1 MVPLASVSSDF
12 FCDLVHRQ
20 TRPAEPYPKNI
31 VLASSR
37 AEDRVTLMQTAA
49 HDCIQRHRIIL
60 RRPATFLRDVTW
72 TQWRRILCSEGSHF
86 SRQLSQLIPMT
97 DFTLDSSPSWKS
109 STHGSFFHPLP
120 LDTFRELDDSS
131 VLAPCALPQIFCCSD
146 SARALCPQA
155 GAFDSSTR
163 VIEFAD
169 SMLCDGMLFDESSLF
184 WWRAI
189 SRGSD

>member
-1 MVPLASVSSDF
+1 MDHGCSGCSWLSSTHRYLF
-12 FCDLVHRQ
+12 VHVRLHSP
-20 TRPAEPYPKNI
+20 TSLTGCPA
-31 VLASSR
+31 L
-37 AEDRVTLMQTAA
+37 
-49 HDCIQRHRIIL
+49 
-60 RRPATFLRDVTW
+60 ATFLRDVTW
-72 TQWRRILCSEGSHF
+72 TQWRRILCSEGSHY

-120 LDTFRELDDSS
+120 LDSFRELDDSS

-163 VIEFAD
+163 DQICGLDALRRHAVRRVVPFLVA
-169 SMLCDGMLFDESSLF
+169 CDLA
-184 WWRAI
+184 WVP
-189 SRGSD
+189 